1 MKQIRSLF
9 LNEFFILT
17 LIILNAIVLFVEEFD
32 VLPRTLDYVEA
43 VFTILFII
51 EMVVKTRALG
61 FSQYIRDNWNKLDFI
76 LILISIPSLAILFQ
90 ETNSPETNVVL
101 SLRVLRVFKS
111 FRLIRFMPQVDSF
124 MASIKRAIR
133 ASYIILLGF
142 FVLIFITAMISCAIY
157 KDIAP
162 EYFRNPMTS
171 LYSIFQ
177 LFSVEG
183 WYEIPDLIAVRTNET
198 FAFFTKFYFSALL
211 MIGGILG
218 LSLVNSIFVD
228 AMVADNNDEL
238 ELKVKELTSQ
248 IENLEGKID
257 LLLDQKKQE

>member
-90 ETNSPETNVVL
+90 ETNSPETNFVL